1 MATSRTALE
10 INRDLADKLVN
21 EARNNPEFV
30 YTGKFV
36 GIVNGQVVA
45 VADDWDELARRLRA
59 IEPNP
64 AKTFGVEIGRDY
76 DVVEEIWADR

>member
-1 MATSRTALE
+1 MATAKTTAD

-21 EARNNPEFV
+21 EARNTPKFI
-30 YTGKFV
+30 YAGKFV

-45 VADDWDELARRLRA
+45 VADDWDELAARLHA
-59 IEPNP
+59 IEPDP

-76 DVVEEIWADR
+76 DVVEKIWTHF

>member
-1 MATSRTALE
+1 MATAKTTAD

-21 EARNNPEFV
+21 EARNDPKST

-36 GIVNGQVVA
+36 GIVNGRVVA

-59 IEPNP
+59 IEPDP

-76 DVVEEIWADR
+76 DVVEKI